1 LGGFKVDRLTT
12 DFGCP
17 AFLAVLR
24 PRETFFAIAL
34 LHHFHEMPHFVNH
47 AANRR
52 RVFPLDDL
60 MHSAQ
65 SKTANALAHVIGAAD
80 EADNPL
86 HLDLAA
92 FTFADSFFARFFLA
106 GH

>member
-1 LGGFKVDRLTT
+1 LERLTAG
-12 DFGCP
+12 FGWP
-17 AFLAVLR
+17 ALLAALR

-34 LHHFHEMPHFVNH
+34 LHHFHEMPHFVDH

-52 RVFPLDDL
+52 RVLALDHL

-65 SKTANALAHVIGAAD
+65 SEAANALAHVIGAAD
-80 EADNPL
+80 KADDPL
-86 HLDLAA
+86 DFDLAA
-92 FTFADSFFARFFLA
+92 LAFADSFFARFFLA